1 MKTLRLNDIYT
12 SDVVQALSTNNWK
25 KGFSF
30 NSFQKKTKEKIHH
43 IDFETKSLTLKDF
56 ELIHYIVE
64 ELDFK
69 TNKVKSFFIKDSK
82 ELEKYICN
90 I

>member
-1 MKTLRLNDIYT
+1 MKPLNLNEIYT
-12 SDVVQALSTNNWK
+12 ANVVKILSTNNWK

-30 NSFQKKTKEKIHH
+30 NSFKKKIKEKIVHV
-43 IDFETKSLTLKDF
+43 DFEFHYLNSKDF
-56 ELIHYIVE
+56 QLIHYIVE

>member
-12 SDVVQALSTNNWK
+12 SDVVKTLSTNNWK

-30 NSFQKKTKEKIHH
+30 NSFQKKTNNKMHH
-43 IDFETKSLTLKDF
+43 IDFEFHSFNLKDF
-56 ELIHYIVE
+56 QLIHYIVE
-64 ELDFK
+64 ELDLK
-69 TNKVKSFFIKDSK
+69 TKQVKSFFIKDSK